1 MPLLETQTDHIN
13 QKITITEK
21 RLLSYLIKSRFPVF
35 VNLTDITY
43 NIKWMN
49 NQSIKLFL
57 MTMTCIFP

>member
-13 QKITITEK
+13 QMITITEK
-21 RLLSYLIKSRFPVF
+21 RLLSYLITSSGFRESYKSYY
-35 VNLTDITY
+35 T
-43 NIKWMN
+43 KWMN